1 MPADTPMTLEQ
12 ALSVC
17 DQVSPMPGVAHQ
29 ALQVL
34 RRELLA
40 HTDYEAFVLDNWNRR
55 RADFLPPD
63 SSLEVEAMSTEHR
76 DLLTRYEAL
85 RQRYI
90 MDVGFGGESGE
101 VLELVKKHERDGVL
115 DRREL
120 AMELGDALH
129 YLTKIGQRY
138 GISLGDIKRI
148 NRQKLLARRRG
159 GKGAFTV
166 EDVVLPADR
175 PPWPIFEYAGEPA
188 PLDEGAP
195 NA

>member
-1 MPADTPMTLEQ
+1 MSEMSLEQ

-17 DQVSPMPGVAHQ
+17 DQVSPMPGIAHQ

-40 HTDYEAFVLDNWNRR
+40 HTEYEAFVRDNWNRR
-55 RADFLPPD
+55 RADQAPSKQVLVIGPYATPEYQE
-63 SSLEVEAMSTEHR
+63 LHA
-76 DLLTRYEAL
+76 RYDAL
-85 RQRYI
+85 RQSYI
-90 MDVGFGGESGE
+90 MDTGLGGETGE
-101 VLELVKKHERDGVL
+101 VLELLKKHVREGAI

-148 NRQKLLARRRG
+148 NREKLLARRRG

-175 PPWPIFEYAGEPA
+175 PPWPIFEYTGEPA